1 MLLFFRYKIRMKG
14 FKCTKETRIL
24 AMVLFTLY
32 FLYGMVKIPLLEYIV
47 CLSVGAVIYGIT
59 QSIEFGVLGLLI
71 ANLILPM
78 FRSSKEGFTSSPSS
92 KEAESPSSK
101 EDAPLSSLE
110 PSDNDDS
117 TGDAQASVSK
127 PQVSG
132 IVETDAADSSGVD
145 SATQSVASSSGLRPD
160 SQQFSKTSTPAS
172 AKTKPATA
180 KRISEKDVPPANQ
193 PADLITDGFEDKNGL
208 FKLGKIPTDEK
219 GGFHIDAGT
228 SVLNALKSLKPDQI
242 SAMTQDTKQLIETQK
257 TLMNMLQSF
266 KPMMSEGK
274 EMMDTFQQMFSSNG
288 SAMGALQTA
297 QDTLKK

>member
-1 MLLFFRYKIRMKG
+1 MKG

-32 FLYGMVKIPLLEYIV
+32 FLYGMVKIPLLEYVV
-47 CLSVGAVIYGIT
+47 CLSIGAVIYGIT
-59 QSIEFGVLGLLI
+59 HSIEFGVLGLLI

-78 FRSSKEGFTSSPSS
+78 FRSSKEGFTGSPSS
-92 KEAESPSSK
+92 KESPSSK
-101 EDAPLSSLE
+101 DDAPLSSI
-110 PSDNDDS
+110 PSDNDES

-127 PQVSG
+127 PPVSG
-132 IVETDAADSSGVD
+132 IVETDAADASGVD
-145 SATQSVASSSGLRPD
+145 SQR
-160 SQQFSKTSTPAS
+160 FSTTSTPAS
-172 AKTKPATA
+172 ANTKQATA
-180 KRISEKDVPPANQ
+180 KKISEKDVPPANQ
-193 PADLITDGFEDKNGL
+193 PADLITDGFEDKTGL

>member
-1 MLLFFRYKIRMKG
+1 
-14 FKCTKETRIL
+14 
-24 AMVLFTLY
+24 MVLFTLY
-32 FLYGMVKIPLLEYIV
+32 FLYGMVKIPFLEYIV
-47 CLSVGAVIYGIT
+47 CLSIGAVIYGIT
-59 QSIEFGVLGLLI
+59 RSIEFGVLGLLI

-78 FRSSKEGFTSSPSS
+78 FRSSKEGFADKSTSADKSA
-92 KEAESPSSK
+92 KVTT
-101 EDAPLSSLE
+101 PLSSLD

-117 TGDAQASVSK
+117 SGEKAAPVEKPIKTPVTGISD
-127 PQVSG
+127 
-132 IVETDAADSSGVD
+132 TDAALQGDTAQSF
-145 SATQSVASSSGLRPD
+145 SAS
-160 SQQFSKTSTPAS
+160 STPAS
-172 AKTKPATA
+172 ANTKPI
-180 KRISEKDVPPANQ
+180 KVQKISEKGVPPVNQ
-193 PADLITDGFEDKNGL
+193 PADLITDGFEDKTGL
-208 FKLGKIPTDEK
+208 FKLGQVPTDEK

-297 QDTLKK
+297 QDTLKQ